1 MVNTRELS
9 EHPPLGSTAINVHCT
24 VIVLCRVLSAVWAVD
39 TEYRVQVTGYRLLNT
54 EYRVQISA

>member
-24 VIVLCRVLSAVWAVD
+24 VIVLCCVLSAVWVVD
-39 TEYRVQVTGYRLLNT
+39 ADKTLVFNGGPTYFE
-54 EYRVQISA
+54 EI